1 MAKWGFLTNYALVLM
16 HMASHQNSTL
26 REISI
31 AVGITERATISI
43 LQKFGEEGIV
53 SRWKEGRR
61 NRYRINPRAVMRH
74 LKDQTQSPYTIEQIA
89 SQTAELV
96 RQLQY
101 LEVESSPETD
111 A

>member
-1 MAKWGFLTNYALVLM
+1 MPKWGFLTNYALVLM
-16 HMASHQNSTL
+16 HMTANQNSTL

-43 LQKFGEEGIV
+43 LKKFEEEGIV

-61 NRYRINPRAVMRH
+61 NRYRINPRAVLQH
-74 LKDQTQSPYTIEQIA
+74 LKDQTQSPYTLEQIA
-89 SQTAELV
+89 SQTAETV
-96 RQLQY
+96 RQLRY
-101 LEVESSPETD
+101 LEVESSPEPD

>member
-1 MAKWGFLTNYALVLM
+1 MANWGFMTNYALVLL
-16 HMASHQNSTL
+16 HMTAHQNSTL
-26 REISI
+26 REISM

-43 LQKFGEEGIV
+43 LQKFEEEGIV

-61 NRYRINPRAVMRH
+61 NRYQINPRAVLRH
-74 LKDQTQSPYTIEQIA
+74 LKDQTQSPYTLEQIA

-101 LEVESSPETD
+101 LEAESSPERNT
-111 A
+111 

>member
-16 HMASHQNSTL
+16 HMTTHQNSTL
-26 REISI
+26 REISM

-61 NRYRINPRAVMRH
+61 NRYRINPRAVLRH

-89 SQTAELV
+89 NQTTELM

-101 LEVESSPETD
+101 LEAKGSPEKD

>member
-1 MAKWGFLTNYALVLM
+1 MAKWGFLTNYALVLL
-16 HMASHQNSTL
+16 HMTAHQNSTL
-26 REISI
+26 REISM

-43 LQKFGEEGIV
+43 LQKCEEEGIV

-61 NRYRINPRAVMRH
+61 NRYRINPRAVLRL
-74 LKDQTQSPYTIEQIA
+74 LKDQTQSPYTLEQLA

-101 LEVESSPETD
+101 LEAESPPERS

>member
-16 HMASHQNSTL
+16 DSASHQNSTL

-101 LEVESSPETD
+101 LEVKSSPEQN